1 QNLNVNNS
9 AKVFAENGRVG
20 MTNLFKKLFGR
31 KNKDSSANT
40 AILSEPDLTIARANN
55 EMQLLTQAAI
65 EMWGLDTAAWDVD
78 LNTGTITFTNDEK
91 EIMVTAPVQV
101 VGTYDTEDS
110 TWLWGWDHPSVS
122 ESLGEYARRVHDFG
136 EQYGKETLTTRK
148 IAASMDDAWE
158 FTALACYLG
167 DGQGGYRGVS
177 GSTCVFMVYGPVTL
191 NKKD

>member
-1 QNLNVNNS
+1 
-9 AKVFAENGRVG
+9 

-91 EIMVTAPVQV
+91 EIMVTAPFKWLALTILKTAPGYGG
-101 VGTYDTEDS
+101 GTIRQSASHLENMPGACT
-110 TWLWGWDHPSVS
+110 TLVS
-122 ESLGEYARRVHDFG
+122 NMA
-136 EQYGKETLTTRK
+136 
-148 IAASMDDAWE
+148 
-158 FTALACYLG
+158 
-167 DGQGGYRGVS
+167 
-177 GSTCVFMVYGPVTL
+177 
-191 NKKD
+191 KKH

>member
-1 QNLNVNNS
+1 MPNHDRFECQ
-9 AKVFAENGRVG
+9 
-20 MTNLFKKLFGR
+20 
-31 KNKDSSANT
+31 T
-40 AILSEPDLTIARANN
+40 AIDSDAILQEPDLTIARANN

>member
-1 QNLNVNNS
+1 
-9 AKVFAENGRVG
+9 

-110 TWLWGWDHPSVS
+110 TGYGVGPSVS
-122 ESLGEYARRVHDFG
+122 QRVTWRICPARAR
-136 EQYGKETLTTRK
+136 L
-148 IAASMDDAWE
+148 W
-158 FTALACYLG
+158 
-167 DGQGGYRGVS
+167 
-177 GSTCVFMVYGPVTL
+177 
-191 NKKD
+191 

>member
-1 QNLNVNNS
+1 M
-9 AKVFAENGRVG
+9 A
-20 MTNLFKKLFGR
+20 NLFKKLVGS

-65 EMWGLDTAAWDVD
+65 EMWGLDTAA
-78 LNTGTITFTNDEK
+78 
-91 EIMVTAPVQV
+91 
-101 VGTYDTEDS
+101 
-110 TWLWGWDHPSVS
+110 
-122 ESLGEYARRVHDFG
+122 
-136 EQYGKETLTTRK
+136 
-148 IAASMDDAWE
+148 SMDDACE

>member
-1 QNLNVNNS
+1 
-9 AKVFAENGRVG
+9 

-110 TWLWGWDHPSVS
+110 TGYGGGTIRQSASHLENMPGACTTLVS
-122 ESLGEYARRVHDFG
+122 NMA
-136 EQYGKETLTTRK
+136 
-148 IAASMDDAWE
+148 
-158 FTALACYLG
+158 
-167 DGQGGYRGVS
+167 
-177 GSTCVFMVYGPVTL
+177 
-191 NKKD
+191 KKH

>member
-1 QNLNVNNS
+1 
-9 AKVFAENGRVG
+9 

-31 KNKDSSANT
+31 KNKYSSANT

-110 TWLWGWDHPSVS
+110 TWLWGGDHPSVS

>member
-1 QNLNVNNS
+1 
-9 AKVFAENGRVG
+9 
-20 MTNLFKKLFGR
+20 MTNLFKKLLAER
-31 KNKDSSANT
+31 IKDSSANT

-101 VGTYDTEDS
+101 VGTS
-110 TWLWGWDHPSVS
+110 TILKTAPGYGGGTIRQSASHLENMP
-122 ESLGEYARRVHDFG
+122 GACNDFG

-148 IAASMDDAWE
+148 IAASMDDARELLLFCLLSRRWTGE
-158 FTALACYLG
+158 VIGEYLV
-167 DGQGGYRGVS
+167 QL
-177 GSTCVFMVYGPVTL
+177 VFYGPMVQ
-191 NKKD
+191 